1 MELEPESEY
10 RVVVDDFNI
19 GSVNSGAYGKVSFSV
34 EANGNEKAVKVEK
47 M

>member
-1 MELEPESEY
+1 MELEPENEY

-19 GSVNSGAYGKVSFSV
+19 GSVNSGLSGKVSFSV
-34 EANGNEKAVKVEK
+34 DANGSSKNVKLEK